1 MNAPATPATPAPPS
15 GVTRPIPGELLR
27 LALPVLASQ
36 ALRLA
41 YQWVDALWVRGLGV
55 EATAAVTSSIFVWW
69 LVLSMNDIFLM
80 GVVAFTS
87 QLLGAGE
94 RARAG
99 VVAWQGLRASALLG
113 LAGTALGLF
122 GAHAIFRG
130 MGADAALMR
139 SGPAYLSVVLIGAPF
154 FMVAETSAG
163 VMRAAGD
170 TRTPLVFDL
179 AAVGLNALLSPF
191 LIYGIG
197 PFPRLGVAGAGWAT
211 VCAQVALVAMFA
223 AAALRRHPC
232 FPLARHAA
240 GPPLRLRVM
249 AKVGLPAALIGSL
262 FSVVYIAFA
271 RAASAYGSAS
281 MAIVGIANRIEA
293 LLFMLS
299 VSIGIAGAAIVGQNL
314 GARRPERA
322 VETLRTGTTWIL
334 WISAALTLVI
344 GVFAD
349 AFITLFTR
357 DPEVH
362 RVGVPYLRVLVLCF
376 VATGV
381 EVVTAESVMGS
392 GHTRVLSAIYTTI
405 SLIRI
410 PLAFVVPRLTHSGV
424 VGIAWVISVTCIV
437 RTVLIVGW
445 AWRGTWH
452 HGLRHEIGAGPGP
465 EGSAAAG

>member
-1 MNAPATPATPAPPS
+1 MTTTDPAPRELPR
-15 GVTRPIPGELLR
+15 GVTHPIPGELLR

-36 ALRLA
+36 SLRLA

-69 LVLSMNDIFLM
+69 LVLSLNDIFLM

-87 QLLGAGE
+87 QLIGAGE
-94 RARAG
+94 RSRAG
-99 VVAWQGLRASALLG
+99 VVAWKGLRASALLG

-122 GAHAIFRG
+122 GAPAIFRG

-139 SGPAYLSVVLIGAPF
+139 SGPAYLSVVLVGAPF

-170 TRTPLVFDL
+170 TRTPLLFDTV
-179 AAVGLNALLSPF
+179 AVGLNALLSPF

-232 FPLARHAA
+232 FPLARRAEGA
-240 GPPLRLRVM
+240 VVSLRAM
-249 AKVGLPAALIGSL
+249 AKVGLPAALIGGL
-262 FSVVYIAFA
+262 FAVVYIAFA

-299 VSIGIAGAAIVGQNL
+299 VSIGIAGAALVGQNL
-314 GARRPERA
+314 GAGRPERA
-322 VETLRTGTTWIL
+322 VATLRTGTVWIL
-334 WISAALTLVI
+334 WISSALTVV
-344 GVFAD
+344 VFAFAD
-349 AFITLFTR
+349 TFIMLFTR
-357 DPEVH
+357 DPGVH
-362 RVGVPYLRVLVLCF
+362 QVGVPYLRVLALCF
-376 VATGV
+376 VATGL

-392 GHTRVLSAIYTTI
+392 GHTRALSAFYTAV
-405 SLIRI
+405 SLVRI

-424 VGIAWVISVTCIV
+424 TGIAWVITTTCIL

-452 HGLRHEIGAGPGP
+452 RGLAHEIGA
-465 EGSAAAG
+465 AATPAERSGASG

>member
-1 MNAPATPATPAPPS
+1 MSAADTTVAPQLPS
-15 GVTRPIPGELLR
+15 GVTRPIPGELLK

-99 VVAWQGLRASALLG
+99 VVAWHGLRASALLG

-122 GAHAIFRG
+122 GSRAIFRG
-130 MGADAALMR
+130 MGADAALMVC
-139 SGPAYLSVVLIGAPF
+139 GPAYLSVVLCGAPF
-154 FMVAETSAG
+154 FMVAETGAG

-170 TRTPLVFDL
+170 TRTPLLFDL
-179 AAVGLNALLSPF
+179 AAVGLNAVLSPF
-191 LIYGIG
+191 LIYGLG
-197 PFPRLGVAGAGWAT
+197 PFPRLGVAGAAWAT
-211 VCAQVALVAMFA
+211 VCAQFVLVLLFA
-223 AAALRRHPC
+223 GAALRRHRA
-232 FPLARHAA
+232 FPLARHAP
-240 GPPLRLRVM
+240 GPPVRLRSM
-249 AKVGLPAALIGSL
+249 AKVGLPAALIGTL

-271 RAASAYGSAS
+271 RAASQYGAAS

-299 VSIGIAGAAIVGQNL
+299 VSVGTAGAAIVGQNL
-314 GARRPERA
+314 GAHRPDRA
-322 VETLRTGTTWIL
+322 VATLRTGTVWIL
-334 WISAALTLVI
+334 WISALLTVVI

-349 AFITLFTR
+349 TFIALFTR

-362 RVGVPYLRVLVLCF
+362 RIGVPYLRVLVICF
-376 VATGV
+376 VATGL

-392 GHTRVLSAIYTTI
+392 GHTRVLSAFYTTI

-410 PLAFVVPRLTHSGV
+410 PLAFLVPKLTHSGV
-424 VGIAWVISVTCIV
+424 VGIA
-437 RTVLIVGW
+437 
-445 AWRGTWH
+445 
-452 HGLRHEIGAGPGP
+452 
-465 EGSAAAG
+465 